1 MIAPRYHGY
10 TFTECANANV
20 LSSLYDTGEREYTNN
35 NVPGV

>member
-20 LSSLYDTGEREYTNN
+20 LSSSCDTGEKEYPNN